1 MKMKLKLLFKIK
13 ILLFL
18 IIMLTILQIKIKA
31 QENSWYQTNG
41 PYGGDVGSL
50 VFDSTGNL
58 FAGTTEGIYRS
69 TDKGNHWV
77 QFGFKDTNVTGLI
90 INKKGQ
96 IFACYGLVSATVPVY
111 PCHGI
116 YRSNDGGISWQL
128 KISGFY
134 SQTPAISFAM
144 TKDGILY
151 AGTIGSGVFR
161 STNDGDTWTH
171 LSFGDTTGEV
181 ACLAFASDSLFILG
195 TEYSGLHRSTNAGTI
210 WQKISSLNCYS
221 LAVDAGGNIYAGTD
235 KGIYISTDQGNNWNP
250 STLQVDWIH
259 SVFIDSSGNIFA
271 GTQNNGLYRSTDK
284 GGSWIHMGLKVKT
297 IFSLSSNSGSELL
310 QELVIMGSFILL
322 MVD

>member
-1 MKMKLKLLFKIK
+1 MIRFLTAGESHGKALTIIVDGFPSNLKIAKDYINSHLKRRQVGYGRGLRMKIESDAVE

-18 IIMLTILQIKIKA
+18 IIMLAVLQIKIKA

-41 PYGGDVGSL
+41 PYGGDVGSI
-50 VFDSTGNL
+50 VIDSTGNL
-58 FAGTTEGIYRS
+58 FAGTTEGVYRS

-134 SQTPAISFAM
+134 SPTPAISFAM

-171 LSFGDTTGEV
+171 LSFGDTTGEA
-181 ACLAFASDSLFILG
+181 ACLAF
-195 TEYSGLHRSTNAGTI
+195 
-210 WQKISSLNCYS
+210 
-221 LAVDAGGNIYAGTD
+221 
-235 KGIYISTDQGNNWNP
+235 
-250 STLQVDWIH
+250 
-259 SVFIDSSGNIFA
+259 
-271 GTQNNGLYRSTDK
+271 
-284 GGSWIHMGLKVKT
+284 
-297 IFSLSSNSGSELL
+297 
-310 QELVIMGSFILL
+310 
-322 MVD
+322 